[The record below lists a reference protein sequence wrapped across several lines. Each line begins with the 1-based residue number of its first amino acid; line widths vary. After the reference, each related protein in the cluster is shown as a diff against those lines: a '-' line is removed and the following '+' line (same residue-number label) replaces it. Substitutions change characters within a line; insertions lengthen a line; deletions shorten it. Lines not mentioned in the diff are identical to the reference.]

1 MHPRKWLSLAA
12 AAQALAWQSPLFAQE
27 SKPGPSMAEFKQL
40 QNEVAEQRQ
49 LIIQL
54 MQNEQQRYDMLLRLI
69 QGGSKTALEGSAAA
83 QASTPLAGGAAS
95 PAGKAPVADEPR
107 KRLGTLEGKISVP
120 GGDMSDVYVYVEDV
134 RSAPARGKF
143 VEIKQENKQFSPRVA
158 VVQTGTTVSFPN
170 LDPIFHNVFS
180 NSPRNSFD
188 LGSYR
193 AGDKAR
199 SVVMSSPGVVDIFCN
214 MHSRM
219 TASVLVVPSRLYT
232 RVRGDGTFRLESV
245 PVGVHEVVAWSPTTR
260 PVKHKVEVT
269 AEGAHATFELEYT
282 EMGSHTNKLGQ
293 PYGSYKE

>member
-1 MHPRKWLSLAA
+1 MHSRKLLSLAA
-12 AAQALAWQSPLFAQE
+12 VTQVLAWQSPLLAQDT
-27 SKPGPSMAEFKQL
+27 KPGPTMAEFKQL
-40 QNEVAEQRQ
+40 QSDVSEQRQ

-69 QGGSKTALEGSAAA
+69 QGGSKTNLDGV
-83 QASTPLAGGAAS
+83 AAS
-95 PAGKAPVADEPR
+95 PSPVPSATAASTASKAAASDEP
-107 KRLGTLEGKISVP
+107 KRRFGVLEGKVVVP
-120 GGDMSDVYVYVEDV
+120 GGDTSDVYVYVEDV
-134 RSAPARGKF
+134 RSAPSRGKM

-158 VVQTGTTVSFPN
+158 VVQTGTTVTFPN
-170 LDPIFHNVFS
+170 MDPIFHNVFS

-199 SVVMSSPGVVDIFCN
+199 SVVMSAPGVVDIFCN

-232 RVRGDGTFRLESV
+232 RLRADGTFRIENV
-245 PVGVHEVVAWSPTTR
+245 PTGAHEVVVWSPTTR
-260 PVKHKVEVT
+260 PLKHKIDVT
-269 AEGAHATFELEYT
+269 GEGGRANFELEYT
-282 EMGSHTNKLGQ
+282 EMRSHTNKQGQ